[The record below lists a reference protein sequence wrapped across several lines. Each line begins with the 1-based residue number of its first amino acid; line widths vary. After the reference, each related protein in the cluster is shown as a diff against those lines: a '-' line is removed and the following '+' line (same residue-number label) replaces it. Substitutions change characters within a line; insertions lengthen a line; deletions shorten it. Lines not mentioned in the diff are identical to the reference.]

1 MRRYLLLLLLAGFST
16 VVAQNR
22 AYFPFPSKMI
32 VFTYKTIGY
41 SDRTEYG
48 ADRFE
53 LQGDTLINGLHYAK
67 CITSTTINKPKEFV
81 NALVGGVRND
91 LATKKVYLYLFSEK
105 KEVLLYDFDLHV
117 GDTLFKKEGYGF
129 YRSLF
134 HPEVTGIG
142 AASSIDTVWVSRIDS
157 VITPHDGLYHKRFHF
172 KAKYAFPKGG
182 ANPAYYTI
190 TSDSNNE
197 THTPTGD
204 YFTIKINPLIEG
216 VGPEFDPVTSRS
228 MFEYAFDY
236 SLFCRSIDEKPL
248 NVYTEN
254 SNPFYSKLYCSSITI
269 GMDQEDKNTSIS
281 VYPNPS
287 YGKFILK
294 VADAELK
301 RFEVINVLGMKIL
314 SAQIQNNETMIDLT
328 NQPKGIYFIRTYDK
342 NNQYAISKVILD

>member
-1 MRRYLLLLLLAGFST
+1 MRRYVFLLLLAGFT
-16 VVAQNR
+16 TAIAQNGT
-22 AYFPFPSKMI
+22 YFPFPSKMI

-81 NALVGGVRND
+81 NALVAGVRND
-91 LATKKVYLYLFSEK
+91 LAAKKVYLYLFSEK

-134 HPEVTGIG
+134 HPEAEETG
-142 AASSIDTVWVSRIDS
+142 IDTVWVSRIDS
-157 VITPHDGLYHKRFHF
+157 VVTPHDGLYHRRFHF

-182 ANPAYYTI
+182 TNPTYYTI

-248 NVYTEN
+248 NVFIEN
-254 SNPFYSKLYCSSITI
+254 GNPFYSKLYCSSITI
-269 GMDQEDKNTSIS
+269 GIDQENENTSIA

-287 YGKFILK
+287 NGKFSLK
-294 VADAELK
+294 VSDAELK

-314 SAQIQNNETMIDLT
+314 YAPIQANETIIDLT
-328 NQPKGIYFIRTYDK
+328 NQPKGVYFVRMYD
-342 NNQYAISKVILD
+342 NYNQFTMRKIILD